1 MDLLN
6 TTEAAKRLKTSL
18 QSVRDK
24 VERGTLVGVKL
35 KSGTRF
41 YHYIPSNLL
50 KFNPKKHITDEC
62 KVITI
67 NNLKGGTGKTT
78 VAANLAFTLS
88 VLGKRVLVVDM
99 DPQANISHYFI
110 DRNDIKNPIT
120 HLFQASL
127 DRKIISKDDIQ
138 NSTITVKYQNS
149 KIDLLPSSLKLSR
162 TLEHLRHASSAAIT
176 KLDAILEKIKN
187 QYDYIIV
194 DTPPNVSI
202 IMQMC
207 LFASNMICIVTE
219 AEEFAVEGMSDL
231 IEEIHFVKAELA
243 DLKGYEMPFEI
254 KALIINKV
262 ENINIHKDLQSEIF
276 NIAKDLGTKVYTIPK
291 STKVKESQAL
301 KLPLFEYKEELTSGF
316 KAGEPILDL
325 AIDILGINDGN

>member
-6 TTEAAKRLKTSL
+6 TTEAAKQLGISL
-18 QSVRDK
+18 PSVKDK
-24 VERGTLVGVKL
+24 VDRGTLIGIKHQA
-35 KSGTRF
+35 GTRF
-41 YHYIPSNLL
+41 NYFIPSNLL
-50 KFNPKKHITDEC
+50 SFNPKKHDSGAC
-62 KVITI
+62 KVVTV

-78 VAANLAFTLS
+78 VSANLAFSLS
-88 VLGKRVLVVDM
+88 LLGKKVLIVDM
-99 DPQANISHYFI
+99 DPQANISHYFVN
-110 DRNDIKNPIT
+110 RNEIEKPIT
-120 HLFQASL
+120 SLFQASL
-127 DRKIISKDDIQ
+127 DRTIISKEDIQ
-138 NSTITVKYQNS
+138 ESIISLDFPNTSV
-149 KIDLLPSSLKLSR
+149 DLIPSSLKLSR

-176 KLDAILEKIKN
+176 KLDALLEKLKDD
-187 QYDYIIV
+187 YDYIIV

-243 DLKGYEMPFEI
+243 DLKGYEMPLEI
-254 KALIINKV
+254 KALIVNKV
-262 ENINIHKDLQSEIF
+262 ENINIHKDLQGEIH
-276 NIAKDLGTKVYTIPK
+276 NIAQDLETKVYTIPK

-301 KLPLFEYKEELTSGF
+301 KVPLLEYKEELTSGF

-325 AIDILGINDGN
+325 AIDIIGLENGK